1 MTTSTK
7 KKLTLAARRAIV
19 AAIVL
24 VVLIGMGFGTKVV
37 KIGADA
43 AGESG
48 AFSPEQFG
56 QSEFPKI
63 QSAVEKRAV
72 DAATLTA
79 AVAKDQAAAVKTYGV
94 AASIAPEMSVKFT
107 GTVGEGQSGIYKVAV
122 DGVPSTVT
130 IRVQTGPAING
141 TDLRDATG
149 TITFVQFVN
158 QIEYQ
163 NAGAAL
169 NNTMKKSVLSKV
181 DTSKLTGKKI
191 SVVGVFELI
200 NPNNW
205 LVTPVTLS
213 VQ

>member
-7 KKLTLAARRAIV
+7 KKLTPAARRAIV

-149 TITFVQFVN
+149 TITFGQFVN